1 MSHKSIGPRLK
12 KAKTYE
18 TQSEVLADW
27 VENWKTDQLETIRK
41 LKWAV
46 VRNDK
51 EKAMQI
57 IGQLEGLSDKR
68 FGALENVLKT
78 LSDPERKLKTMEEVQ
93 RHEEEY
99 LRQNG
104 Q

>member
-1 MSHKSIGPRLK
+1 MSNNSIGKRLK

-46 VRNDK
+46 VRNDR
-51 EKAMQI
+51 EKAMQM

-68 FGALENVLKT
+68 FAALENVLRT

-99 LRQNG
+99 LKQNC